1 MDHLRLYR
9 FSPED
14 FRELAAVF
22 NGQHPE
28 TGEDLGDRRG
38 ARGRPAN
45 DLPPQPAVF
54 APDYAPEDISEI
66 AKKLRE
72 AADLPNQP
80 TGVVA

>member
-1 MDHLRLYR
+1 M
-9 FSPED
+9 
-14 FRELAAVF
+14 
-22 NGQHPE
+22 
-28 TGEDLGDRRG
+28 
-38 ARGRPAN
+38 AN